1 MKKNELYYYP
11 MKMQPVCKNYLWGGE
26 KLKRFNKKSES
37 SIIAESWELSCNET
51 GLTKVGN
58 GAYEGRFLK
67 DIIDASRKDFLGEVC
82 AKMER
87 FPLLVKLIDAH
98 KDLSIQVH
106 PSEMTANE
114 SNGEFP
120 KSEMWYIV
128 DCEPNS
134 CIYLGFNK
142 DISKEE
148 FLRAVQEK
156 NICEWLNKINVK
168 KGDAYYIPAGT
179 IHALGK
185 GILVAEIQQNSNT
198 TFRVYDYDR
207 RDSDGNLRELHIER
221 AKDVLNLKKTA
232 PNENLKEN
240 FSNFE
245 CDYFKVK
252 KEIICKEKFF
262 YNTEKTFNLV
272 QFISGGGEIIHDYE
286 TYKCELGDTFFIPAK
301 IEKYAI
307 KGECEVLITKI

>member
-1 MKKNELYYYP
+1 MEKNELYYYP

-51 GLTKVGN
+51 GLTKVAN
-58 GAYEGRFLK
+58 GAYEGRFFK
-67 DIIDASRKDFLGEVC
+67 DIIDASRKDFLGEIC

-87 FPLLVKLIDAH
+87 FPLLIKLIDAH

-106 PSEMTANE
+106 PSEMMANE
-114 SNGEFP
+114 SNGEFS
-120 KSEMWYIV
+120 KSEMWYII

-148 FLRAVQEK
+148 FLLAVQEK

-179 IHALGK
+179 IHALEK

-207 RDSDGNLRELHIER
+207 RDSAGNLRELHIER
-221 AKDVLNLKKTA
+221 AKDVLILKKTA
-232 PNENLKEN
+232 PNEHLKEN

-245 CDYFKVK
+245 CGYFKVK

-262 YNTEKTFNLV
+262 YNTEKTFNVV
-272 QFISGGGEIIHDYE
+272 QFISGGGEIIHDDE

-301 IEKYAI
+301 IEKYAV
-307 KGECEVLITKI
+307 KGECEILITKI

>member
-11 MKMQPVCKNYLWGGE
+11 MKMQPVCKNYIWGGE

-37 SIIAESWELSCNET
+37 SIIAESWELSCNEA
-51 GLTKVGN
+51 GLTKVAN
-58 GAYEGRFLK
+58 GAYRGRFLK

-106 PSEMTANE
+106 PSETTANE

-120 KSEMWYIV
+120 KSEMWYII

-207 RDSDGNLRELHIER
+207 RDSAGNLRELHIER

-262 YNTEKTFNLV
+262 HNTEKTFNVV
-272 QFISGGGEIIHDYE
+272 QFISGGGEIIHDDE

-301 IEKYAI
+301 IEKYAV